1 MQEAM
6 LLVGIMLIATLFGL
20 PIGFALLGASFYL
33 ISLEGLSFQLFAT
46 RFLHSLN
53 SFAFLAVPFFM
64 LTGNLM
70 NSGGITKRIFSF
82 AEDLVGH
89 FQGGLAQVNI
99 LASMIFAGISGAA
112 VADAAGLGVIEIEAM
127 TKRGYDKETS
137 VAVTAASATLGPIIP
152 PSLILVIIG
161 IAGEY
166 SIGALLIGGLIP
178 GILLGI
184 LMMGLTYLFAKNKKY
199 PVTKKPSRKKLL
211 NDFKSAG
218 VALGGP
224 VIIIGGVMSGYFTA
238 TESGAIAALYS
249 FIIGAFIIKEL
260 TIKRFMECLMET
272 AKMTGLILFLLAAA
286 NLFGWLLTFYQVP
299 LQVTNFLINLSP
311 NIHVILVGVVILYLL
326 LGTIM
331 ESAAIVVMT
340 VPVLSPALMMLGV
353 DPIHLGV
360 LIGISMSIGTITPPL
375 GTVMFIVCAI
385 ADLDIPRYIKV
396 ITPYMILLIFFLIG
410 LVFLPN
416 LITFL
421 PRIMGLG

>member
-1 MQEAM
+1 MQEAI
-6 LLVGIMLIATLFGL
+6 LLIGIMLVATLFGL
-20 PIGFALLGASFYL
+20 PVGFALLGASFYL
-33 ISLEGLSFQLFAT
+33 ISLEGLSLQLFAT

-64 LTGNLM
+64 LTGQLM

-112 VADAAGLGVIEIEAM
+112 VADAAGLGTIEIEAM
-127 TKRGYDKETS
+127 TKRGYDKEIT

-178 GILLGI
+178 GLLLGV
-184 LMMGLTYLFAKNKKY
+184 LMMVLTYLFARNKKY
-199 PVTKKPSRKKLL
+199 PTTKRPSRVKFFT
-211 NDFKSAG
+211 DFKLAA

-249 FIIGAFIIKEL
+249 FIVGVFFTKEL
-260 TIKRFMECLMET
+260 TIKRFMECITET
-272 AKMTGLILFLLAAA
+272 ARMTGLILFLLAAA

-311 NIHVILVGVVILYLL
+311 NVYVILIGVVILYLF

-331 ESAAIVVMT
+331 EAAAIVVMT

-385 ADLDIPRYIKV
+385 ADLDFPSYMRA
-396 ITPYMILLIFFLIG
+396 ITPYLILLIVFLIG
-410 LVFLPN
+410 LVFLPI

-421 PRIMGLG
+421 PRVMGLG